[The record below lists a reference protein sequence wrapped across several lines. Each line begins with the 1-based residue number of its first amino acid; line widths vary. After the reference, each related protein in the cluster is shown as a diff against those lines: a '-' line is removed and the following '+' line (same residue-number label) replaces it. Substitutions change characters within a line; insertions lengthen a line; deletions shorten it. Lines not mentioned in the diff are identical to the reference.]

1 MYTKNELKVAKF
13 LGVNPNHIKG
23 YEDDPELKDFVMDLI
38 TLRRNNDIINKAMLS
53 SPFPLDDKTPEEVL
67 REVRQE
73 VWDSLTFGRLQGE
86 TLRLRAK
93 TS

>member
-73 VWDSLTFGRLQGE
+73 VWEE
-86 TLRLRAK
+86 TLRAAGK
-93 TS
+93 GE